1 MSNAPTLAVTAVDE
15 EGLLLSDVAE
25 DRALDVLFD
34 DRRIWSFWSLRD
46 TAEEA
51 PDRPAERRIA
61 WPDRMRRFLDGATRL
76 SVRDHVAGTVLHDEE
91 TTFGA
96 GEGRIAFVNKQGLPV
111 ALDKSGRFHP
121 EFSVRSGDQL
131 EPLLEAMHRVIAVLE
146 EEGIAA
152 FPAYGTL
159 LGAVREQDFLGHDSD
174 ADLGYVSRHG
184 SPVDVVRESF
194 RLQRA
199 LAARGMATFRYSG
212 GAFRIDVEESDG
224 SVRGL
229 DLFGGFFAGDG
240 KLYLMGE
247 VGVDFRE
254 EWILPLSTVTLAGH
268 EFPAPAEPER
278 LLEAMYGPHWRVPDP
293 AFKFETS
300 AATKARLDNWF
311 RGLSPYRREW
321 QTNRDHRKGPVDA
334 PASDL
339 ARRLAAAA
347 TPDTHVLDVGAGRGS
362 DALHLAR
369 QGFRTTAYDY
379 VPQTLR
385 KAERR
390 AGREGAPLEV
400 RTISLTQLRS
410 VLAEGARVAREQGPR
425 AVLARHVLDATT
437 ERGRE
442 GLLRFAAMALRGGGR
457 LYAEFATGAGE
468 TDEGL
473 YPVPL
478 DSVLAEIDRFGGSVL
493 SADVEPGTQDRA
505 GRAVVV
511 AQW

>member
-1 MSNAPTLAVTAVDE
+1 MNQPGLAVATVDA
-15 EGLLLSDVAE
+15 EGLVLSGVEE

-34 DRRIWSFWSLRD
+34 DRRIWSFWSVRD
-46 TAEEA
+46 TEESPTGTA
-51 PDRPAERRIA
+51 GERRIA
-61 WPDRMRRFLDGATRL
+61 WPVRMVRFLDGPTRL
-76 SVRDHVAGTVLHDEE
+76 KVRDHVAGTVVHDEE
-91 TTFGA
+91 TSFGT
-96 GEGRIAFVNKQGLPV
+96 GEERIAFVNKQGLPI

-131 EPLLEAMHRVIAVLE
+131 EPLLEAMHQVIEILE

-174 ADLGYVSRHG
+174 ADLGYVSRHQ

-199 LAARGMATFRYSG
+199 LAERGMATFRYSG

-229 DLFGGFFAGDG
+229 DLFGGFFPGDG

-247 VGVDFRE
+247 VGVQFRE
-254 EWILPLSTVTLAGH
+254 EWIFPLSTVTLAGH
-268 EFPAPAEPER
+268 EFPAPAVPER
-278 LLEAMYGPHWRVPDP
+278 LLEAMYGPHWKVPDP

-300 AATKARLDNWF
+300 EQVKKHLDNWF

-339 ARRLAAAA
+339 ARRVAADAA
-347 TPDTHVLDVGAGRGS
+347 PGTHLLDVGAGRGS

-379 VPQTLR
+379 VPLTLR
-385 KAERR
+385 KAGRVAE
-390 AGREGAPLEV
+390 REGAPLDV
-400 RTISLTQLRS
+400 RMISLTQLRS
-410 VLAEGARVAREQGPR
+410 VLGEGARLAHQDGPR
-425 AVLARHVLDATT
+425 AMLARHVLDATT

-457 LYAEFATGAGE
+457 LYAELATGEGEAG
-468 TDEGL
+468 EGL
-473 YPVPL
+473 YPVSL
-478 DSVLAEIDRFGGSVL
+478 DGLLQSIGRFGGSVV
-493 SADVEPGTQDRA
+493 SADVEPGAPGRA
-505 GRAVVV
+505 GQAVVV

>member
-1 MSNAPTLAVTAVDE
+1 MSNAPVLAVTAVDE
-15 EGLLLSDVAE
+15 EGLGLSGVQE

-46 TAEEA
+46 TDEAA
-51 PDRPAERRIA
+51 PDRPDERRVA
-61 WPDRMRRFLDGATRL
+61 WPERMLRFLDGPTRL
-76 SVRDHVAGTVLHDEE
+76 SIRDHVAGTVLHDAE
-91 TTFGA
+91 TAFGSGA
-96 GEGRIAFVNKQGLPV
+96 ERVAFVNKQGLPI

-131 EPLLEAMHRVIAVLE
+131 EPLLDAMHRVIAILE
-146 EEGIAA
+146 DEGVAA

-174 ADLGYVSRHG
+174 ADLGYVSRHD

-199 LAARGMATFRYSG
+199 LAGRGMATFRYSG

-240 KLYLMGE
+240 RLYLMGE
-247 VGVDFRE
+247 VGVEFRE
-254 EWILPLSTVTLAGH
+254 EWIFPLSTVTLAGH

-300 AATKARLDNWF
+300 AETKARLDNWF
-311 RGLSPYRREW
+311 RGLSPYRRDW
-321 QTNRDHRKGPVDA
+321 QTNRDHRKGPVDR
-334 PASDL
+334 PASTL
-339 ARRLAAAA
+339 ARQLAAAA
-347 TPDTHVLDVGAGRGS
+347 APGTHVLDVGAGRGS
-362 DALHLAR
+362 DALALAR
-369 QGFRTTAYDY
+369 EGFPTTAYDY
-379 VPQTLR
+379 VPLTLR

-390 AGREGAPLEV
+390 AGRDGAQLDV

-410 VLAEGARVAREQGPR
+410 VLAEGARVARQEGPR
-425 AVLARHVLDATT
+425 AMLARHVLDATT

-457 LYAEFATGAGE
+457 LHAEFATGEGAA
-468 TDEGL
+468 DEGL

-478 DSVLAEIDRFGGSVL
+478 DGVLASIGRFGGSVL
-493 SADVEPGTQDRA
+493 SADVRPGAEGRA

>member
-1 MSNAPTLAVTAVDE
+1 MTDLAVTTVDTT
-15 EGLLLSDVAE
+15 GLVLAGVAE

-34 DRRIWSFWSLRD
+34 DRRIWSFWSVRD
-46 TAEEA
+46 TEEA
-51 PDRPAERRIA
+51 PSGVPGERRVA
-61 WPDRMRRFLDGATRL
+61 WPERMVRFLDGPTRL
-76 SVRDHVAGTVLHDEE
+76 RVRDHVAGTVVHDVE
-91 TTFGA
+91 TTFGTGA
-96 GEGRIAFVNKQGLPV
+96 ERIAFVNKSGLPI

-131 EPLLEAMHRVIAVLE
+131 EPLLDAMHLVIAILE
-146 EEGIAA
+146 EEGIDA

-174 ADLGYVSRHG
+174 ADLGYVSRHT

-199 LAARGMATFRYSG
+199 LAHRGMATFRYSG

-229 DLFGGFFAGDG
+229 DLFGGFFDGDG

-247 VGVDFRE
+247 VGVEFRE
-254 EWILPLSTVTLAGH
+254 DWIFPLSTVTLAGH
-268 EFPAPAEPER
+268 EFPAPAVPER

-300 AATKARLDNWF
+300 AEVKQRLDNWF
-311 RGLSPYRREW
+311 RGLSPYRRDW
-321 QTNRDHRKGPVDA
+321 QTNRDHRKGDVNA
-334 PASDL
+334 PASQL
-339 ARRLAAAA
+339 ALRLAADTA
-347 TPDTHVLDVGAGRGS
+347 PGTHVLDVGAGRGS

-379 VPQTLR
+379 VPLTLK
-385 KAERR
+385 KAARV
-390 AGREGAPLEV
+390 AGREGASLDV
-400 RTISLTQLRS
+400 RMISLTQLRS
-410 VLAEGARVAREQGPR
+410 VLGEGARVARQDGPR
-425 AVLARHVLDATT
+425 AMLARHVLDATT

-442 GLLRFAAMALRGGGR
+442 GLLRFAAMTLRGGGR
-457 LYAEFATGAGE
+457 LHAEFATGEGEAG
-468 TDEGL
+468 EGL
-473 YPVPL
+473 YPVSL
-478 DSVLAEIDRFGGSVL
+478 DGVLASIGRFGGTVV
-493 SADVEPGTQDRA
+493 SADVEPGAPGRS

-511 AQW
+511 AEW

>member
-1 MSNAPTLAVTAVDE
+1 MTDQGVTVAGTD
-15 EGLLLSDVAE
+15 GLVLSGVEE

-34 DRRIWSFWSLRD
+34 ERRIWSFWSVRD
-46 TAEEA
+46 TTAS
-51 PDRPAERRIA
+51 PSGLPGERTVA
-61 WPDRMRRFLDGATRL
+61 WPERMLRFLDGRARVT
-76 SVRDHVAGTVLHDEE
+76 VRDHVAGAVLLDAE
-91 TTFGA
+91 TSFGT
-96 GEGRIAFVNKQGLPV
+96 GTERIAFVNKQGLPI

-131 EPLLEAMHRVIAVLE
+131 EPLLEAMHRVIAILE

-199 LAARGMATFRYSG
+199 LAQRGMATFRYSG

-240 KLYLMGE
+240 RLYLMGE

-293 AFKFETS
+293 AFKFET
-300 AATKARLDNWF
+300 AADVKERLDNWF
-311 RGLSPYRREW
+311 RGLSPYRRDW
-321 QTNRDHRKGPVDA
+321 QVNRAHRKAPVDA
-334 PASDL
+334 PPSSL
-339 ARRLAAAA
+339 ALRLAADIA
-347 TPDTHVLDVGAGRGS
+347 PGTHVLDVGAGRGS

-369 QGFRTTAYDY
+369 EGFRTTAYDY

-390 AGREGAPLEV
+390 AAREGAPLDV
-400 RTISLTQLRS
+400 RMISLTQLRS
-410 VLAEGARVAREQGPR
+410 VLGEGARVARLDGPR
-425 AVLARHVLDATT
+425 ALLARHLLDATT

-442 GLLRFAAMALRGGGR
+442 GLVRFASMTLRGGGR
-457 LYAEFATGAGE
+457 LYAEFATGEGSAG
-468 TDEGL
+468 DGL

-478 DSVLAEIDRFGGSVL
+478 DGVLESIERFGGSVV
-493 SADVEPGTQDRA
+493 SADVEPGAPGHA
-505 GRAVVV
+505 GRAAVV
-511 AQW
+511 ARW